1 MHGGQHSLHSG
12 MHGTSMLVR
21 CSKDNP
27 SFTVIHLTPP
37 AHGAAEPM
45 KQDNGSNSMQGP
57 NPYASLEGR
66 IAIYIGKRYI
76 LVKEMIHV

>member
-1 MHGGQHSLHSG
+1 MYGGQHSLHSG

-27 SFTVIHLTPP
+27 SFTAIHLTPP
-37 AHGAAEPM
+37 AHGAAEPK

-57 NPYASLEGR
+57 NPCMQALKG
-66 IAIYIGKRYI
+66 GLPFI
-76 LVKEMIHV
+76 LVKEMMHVYSSHA